1 MSEGRIN
8 SIPFCL
14 PDYVACF
21 FKWMDEIYLYWNS
34 AGQMLNVCWIKCSYH
49 YTTKYFHK
57 CIKKHETQNIINLW
71 FLRLYIRG
79 FPCGSAGKE
88 STCNA
93 GDLGLIPE
101 LGRCPGEGKGYP
113 LQYSGLEN
121 SMGCPWGLKE
131 SDTTDWLSLSPS
143 WLYLVFLKLTY
154 CRPSALAPSIQYRAL
169 NLDWNLVSY
178 MIFYMFQC
186 HSPKSSHPLPRKV

>member
-1 MSEGRIN
+1 MSKGRIN

-34 AGQMLNVCWIKCSYH
+34 AGQMLNVCWIKCSDH

-57 CIKKHETQNIINLW
+57 CFKKHETQNIINLW

-131 SDTTDWLSLSPS
+131 PDTTDWLSLSPS

-154 CRPSALAPSIQYRAL
+154 CHYKDSNTVWSEGVYI
-169 NLDWNLVSY
+169 
-178 MIFYMFQC
+178 
-186 HSPKSSHPLPRKV
+186 

>member
-1 MSEGRIN
+1 MSKGRVN

-21 FKWMDEIYLYWNS
+21 FKWMEEIYLYWNS
-34 AGQMLNVCWIKCSYH
+34 AGQMLNVCWIKCSYY

-57 CIKKHETQNIINLW
+57 CFKKHETQNIINLW

-93 GDLGLIPE
+93 GDLGLIPK

-121 SMGCPWGLKE
+121 SMDCVVHGVSKSRTLL
-131 SDTTDWLSLSPS
+131 SDFHFHLHDYT
-143 WLYLVFLKLTY
+143 
-154 CRPSALAPSIQYRAL
+154 
-169 NLDWNLVSY
+169 
-178 MIFYMFQC
+178 
-186 HSPKSSHPLPRKV
+186 